1 MTPTFLIGYMG
12 CGKTTLG
19 EELARQMGLR
29 YIDLDDYIEDRQG
42 MTITDIFQEMGEGH
56 FRELEVNAL
65 RDVAAMTD
73 VIVGCGAAHPAM
85 ATTWR

>member
-1 MTPTFLIGYMG
+1 MTPIFLIGYMG

-42 MTITDIFQEMGEGH
+42 MTITEIFQEMGEGH
-56 FRELEVNAL
+56 FRE
-65 RDVAAMTD
+65 
-73 VIVGCGAAHPAM
+73 G
-85 ATTWR
+85 